1 MQEIK
6 QGREETGVA
15 EQRPAGQ
22 AEMLEINAQAV
33 EAVKCVLGRVQGC
46 CLDLQT

>member
-6 QGREETGVA
+6 QGREETDVA

-33 EAVKCVLGRVQGC
+33 EAVKCALGRVQGC
-46 CLDLQT
+46 CLDA